1 MAEDTPRTYKVTQ
14 LGPPNE
20 RGSQVNIGVADL
32 DSLVTHHPKS
42 NRDAAMI
49 DGEIVGVE
57 KPANRSHAYIDGEFQ
72 EIEMRRT
79 DEYQALKQDQVLLI
93 KDFILEDEV
102 IPDGQRTR
110 AVDVPAPVAGY
121 VSRRDDKNA
130 LVEISDKPGGDI
142 IARVRHMGP
151 IAVNEGDTISY
162 GQLLGTQNE
171 LGLKPGAGKHV
182 HLEMDTRY
190 YQQYENYV
198 SDLTS
203 GRLPVQ
209 AEHRV
214 NVQPQP
220 VVDDGVIRL
229 GESSERVK
237 DLQRVLSNEG
247 YRAAGDKALDQ
258 DGVYRLGMQG
268 AVLDFQR
275 THGLPQTGDIDA
287 ATLNFAPPERTQS
300 RETDRQDHMAP
311 GRTIPAT
318 PESQA
323 PTAPG
328 HPDHPDHRPGLP
340 DPLPPPVNQHRR
352 RSPAD
357 PEHQDHAMLEQ
368 IRAGVRKIDDGLGKP
383 YDDMSERISRGL
395 LAACKDN
402 REMYPDKSDYSLSGN
417 VLNRV
422 DHVILGKNG
431 NIFAVQGNTNDPGDP
446 ANKRACA
453 PVEQL
458 ARTPVEQSDEKLQAA
473 NQALMQERAL
483 TQQQE
488 LARGQNEPTRSSPVM
503 A

>member
-1 MAEDTPRTYKVTQ
+1 MNNPNPATTYRVIQ
-14 LGPPNE
+14 LGAPGTSS
-20 RGSQVNIGVADL
+20 RGQVNEPVTSF
-32 DSLVTHHPKS
+32 DSLVTHHPGD
-42 NRDAAMI
+42 NYNAYMRD
-49 DGEIVGVE
+49 GVIVEGQ
-57 KPANRSHAYIDGEFQ
+57 AGRTHAYIGGEIQ
-72 EIEMRRT
+72 EIEIPRNGNT
-79 DEYQALKQDQVLLI
+79 YGLKADQVLLK
-93 KDFILEDEV
+93 KDFMLED
-102 IPDGQRTR
+102 PAQPTGSASARS
-110 AVDVPAPVAGY
+110 VDVPSPISGY
-121 VSRRDDKNA
+121 VGRVNA
-130 LVEISDKPGGDI
+130 TEGLVDIYDRQDGDV
-142 IARVRHMGP
+142 IARIRHMTN
-151 IAVNEGDTISY
+151 IAVSEGDTVTY
-162 GQLLGTQNE
+162 GQALGTQ
-171 LGLKPGAGKHV
+171 GRVQTGKVHT

-190 YQQYENYV
+190 HQQYENYI
-198 SDLTS
+198 SDLAS
-203 GRLPVQ
+203 GRLPIE
-209 AEHRV
+209 AEQRV
-214 NVQPQP
+214 SVEPLAI
-220 VVDDGVIRL
+220 VDDGVIRL
-229 GESSERVK
+229 GESSERLK
-237 DLQRVLSNEG
+237 DLQRIMSNEG
-247 YRAAGDKALDQ
+247 YRSAGDKPLDQ
-258 DGVYRLGMQG
+258 DGVYRIGMQG
-268 AVLDFQR
+268 ALLDFQR
-275 THGLPQTGDIDA
+275 AHGLPQTGDIDA

-318 PESQA
+318 LESQA

-417 VLNRV
+417 ALNRV
-422 DHVILGKNG
+422 DHMILGKNG

-458 ARTPVEQSDEKLQAA
+458 ARTPVEQSDEKLQTA
-473 NQALMQERAL
+473 NQALIQERAL
-483 TQQQE
+483 AQQQE

>member
-1 MAEDTPRTYKVTQ
+1 
-14 LGPPNE
+14 
-20 RGSQVNIGVADL
+20 
-32 DSLVTHHPKS
+32 
-42 NRDAAMI
+42 
-49 DGEIVGVE
+49 
-57 KPANRSHAYIDGEFQ
+57 
-72 EIEMRRT
+72 MRRT
-79 DEYQALKQDQVLLI
+79 DEYGVLKPDQVLLI
-93 KDFILEDEV
+93 KDFILEDTQAKH
-102 IPDGQRTR
+102 PRN
-110 AVDVPAPVAGY
+110 VDVPAPISGY
-121 VSRRDDKNA
+121 VGRVDVKNGVVDIYDKQ
-130 LVEISDKPGGDI
+130 GGDV
-142 IARVRHMGP
+142 IARMRHIEP
-151 IAVNEGDTISY
+151 IAVKEEDTIAY
-162 GQLLGTQNE
+162 GQSLGTQSNA
-171 LGLKPGAGKHV
+171 GLPRGAGKHV

-209 AEHRV
+209 AEHRI

-275 THGLPQTGDIDA
+275 AHGLPQTGDIDA
-287 ATLNFAPPERTQS
+287 ATLSFAPPERTQS
-300 RETDRQDHMAP
+300 REPDRQDHTAP

-352 RSPAD
+352 RGPAD
-357 PEHQDHAMLEQ
+357 PDHEDHAMLEQ
-368 IRAGVRKIDDGLGKP
+368 IRAGVRKIDEGLGKP

-402 REMYPDKSDYSLSGN
+402 REMYPDKSGYSLSGN
-417 VLNRV
+417 ALDRV

-431 NIFAVQGNTNDPGDP
+431 NIFAVQGNPNDAGDP
-446 ANKRACA
+446 ANKRAYA

-458 ARTPVEQSDEKLQAA
+458 VRTPVEQSDEKLQAA
-473 NQALMQERAL
+473 NQTLTQERAL
-483 TQQQE
+483 AQQQE
-488 LARGQNEPTRSSPVM
+488 LARGQNEPARSSPVLS
-503 A
+503 